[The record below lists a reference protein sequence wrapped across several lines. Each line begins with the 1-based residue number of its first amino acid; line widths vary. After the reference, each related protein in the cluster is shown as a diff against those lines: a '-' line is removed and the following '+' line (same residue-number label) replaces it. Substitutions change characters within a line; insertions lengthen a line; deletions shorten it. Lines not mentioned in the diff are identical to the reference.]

1 MGLFD
6 AEPLDLKS
14 ENMGS
19 MPTAVGIGQGA
30 EIARRC
36 GHGDN
41 PGLRVPGV
49 VDNADIV
56 CDALGREGDIFE
68 IVDAGQGEFAGRL
81 RPRSKPRREIAF
93 RPEPVIPPCVATP
106 RDHVRGSV
114 EAIGQQDNGLVLGQ
128 PPRNRVEQLFLSA

>member
-1 MGLFD
+1 MIPHSGGDGPVECESHDEDKAAQAVGIMEMGLFD

-56 CDALGREGDIFE
+56 CDALGREGDIFK
-68 IVDAGQGEFAGRL
+68 IVDAG
-81 RPRSKPRREIAF
+81 
-93 RPEPVIPPCVATP
+93 
-106 RDHVRGSV
+106 
-114 EAIGQQDNGLVLGQ
+114 
-128 PPRNRVEQLFLSA
+128 